1 MMKTGDPGRATKPCT
16 LPRVRSLEASS
27 RTEPGMVWLSPH
39 ELLRKLSKQLEF
51 LWLEATEK
59 LATGDLSIRQPLS
72 RVTGNLEGIG
82 INQSWVGLYSG
93 SGTAS
98 NTPGL
103 PLFPLCQAWQGSFH
117 L

>member
-16 LPRVRSLEASS
+16 LPRVRSLETSS

-72 RVTGNLEGIG
+72 CVNRESGGNWYKPIL
-82 INQSWVGLYSG
+82 SWFIQWLGDSI
-93 SGTAS
+93 
-98 NTPGL
+98 
-103 PLFPLCQAWQGSFH
+103 
-117 L
+117 

>member
-27 RTEPGMVWLSPH
+27 RTEPGMAWLSPH

-59 LATGDLSIRQPLS
+59 LATGDLSIRPTAIIS
-72 RVTGNLEGIG
+72 CNRESGGNWYKPILGWFTQWLRDSI
-82 INQSWVGLYSG
+82 
-93 SGTAS
+93 
-98 NTPGL
+98 
-103 PLFPLCQAWQGSFH
+103 
-117 L
+117 